1 MLLAIVGVLVIAAG
15 ATTFVLV
22 RQGDDDPYAAYCS
35 EVEKQRAALGDELS
49 GGPQTGLIAALPTF
63 QALAEKAPQDIEDDW
78 KIVIDH
84 IQDLQKALDAAG
96 VDASTYDR
104 DHLPEGVTED
114 QRGAIDAA
122 ATALGSP
129 IMQAA
134 LGAVQQEA
142 RDVCGTPL
150 SL

>member
-1 MLLAIVGVLVIAAG
+1 MVVVGVLVIAAG

-22 RQGDDDPYAAYCS
+22 QRGDDDPYAAYCD
-35 EVEKQRAALGDELS
+35 EVTKQRAVLGDQLS
-49 GGPQTGLIAALPTF
+49 AGPRTGLIAALPTF
-63 QALAEKAPQDIEDDW
+63 EILAKKAPEDIKQDW
-78 KIVIDH
+78 QIVIDH
-84 IQDLQKALDAAG
+84 IQDLQRALDDAG
-96 VDASTYDR
+96 VNAATYDR
-104 DHLPEGVTED
+104 DHLPKGVTED

-134 LGAVQQEA
+134 LGDVQQEA
-142 RDVCGTPL
+142 RDVCGSPL